1 MKNESPRW
9 RSPLRG
15 RLWWL
20 VAIPVLLL
28 AAYVVVARQLM
39 LLVPDYR
46 QELEAVLEEHLGFAI
61 VIEQLDGS
69 MDGLTPRFE
78 VRGLTLPHAE
88 GEPALRLD
96 QVSASVSILP
106 TLFHRD
112 LYLRELRIKGVDV
125 HLVRGEDGGIRL
137 RGLEALQDREQGDPA
152 DSLRALY
159 RQQRILVE
167 DARFSL
173 DWPGLPPL
181 AASSLTLAVDN
192 SGDGHAVSVRVEA
205 RDRPFSVD
213 ARLRVDG
220 DPLSLDQLNARGYL
234 DVNGERLHEWLP
246 EARDWPL
253 DLAGLDGRVRAWTA
267 ISGGQVRSAQV
278 RLGAPS
284 VTLTDGDQPWPLTDI
299 NLDAQL
305 SRRPNGDGQL
315 SVTSLSGQTPAGAV
329 APGPVALRWRIGEG
343 GAHWRF

>member
-1 MKNESPRW
+1 M
-9 RSPLRG
+9 
-15 RLWWL
+15 
-20 VAIPVLLL
+20 AIPVLLL

-315 SVTSLSGQTPAGAV
+315 SVTALSGQTPAGAV
-329 APGPVALRWRIGEG
+329 A
-343 GAHWRF
+343 

>member
-1 MKNESPRW
+1 M
-9 RSPLRG
+9 
-15 RLWWL
+15 
-20 VAIPVLLL
+20 LLL

-152 DSLRALY
+152 V
-159 RQQRILVE
+159 QPGQIQRPVPRFGQPLVQ
-167 DARFSL
+167 A
-173 DWPGLPPL
+173 
-181 AASSLTLAVDN
+181 LAVDVQI
-192 SGDGHAVSVRVEA
+192 AARIEPVSYTH
-205 RDRPFSVD
+205 
-213 ARLRVDG
+213 LT
-220 DPLSLDQLNARGYL
+220 
-234 DVNGERLHEWLP
+234 LP
-246 EARDWPL
+246 TKA
-253 DLAGLDGRVRAWTA
+253 
-267 ISGGQVRSAQV
+267 
-278 RLGAPS
+278 
-284 VTLTDGDQPWPLTDI
+284 
-299 NLDAQL
+299 
-305 SRRPNGDGQL
+305 
-315 SVTSLSGQTPAGAV
+315 
-329 APGPVALRWRIGEG
+329 
-343 GAHWRF
+343 

>member
-1 MKNESPRW
+1 M
-9 RSPLRG
+9 
-15 RLWWL
+15 
-20 VAIPVLLL
+20 AIPVLLL

-213 ARLRVDG
+213 ARLRVD
-220 DPLSLDQLNARGYL
+220 
-234 DVNGERLHEWLP
+234 
-246 EARDWPL
+246 
-253 DLAGLDGRVRAWTA
+253 
-267 ISGGQVRSAQV
+267 
-278 RLGAPS
+278 
-284 VTLTDGDQPWPLTDI
+284 
-299 NLDAQL
+299 
-305 SRRPNGDGQL
+305 
-315 SVTSLSGQTPAGAV
+315 
-329 APGPVALRWRIGEG
+329 
-343 GAHWRF
+343 